1 MKNVIDMVK
10 NISMILLVASFA
22 VSCSTDESE
31 KDIILETDM
40 LSAQEVQLVLETD
53 QLSGAADQVLSQ
65 LFLNNGT
72 AGKNDLANDCYVA
85 EYSDTGYSV
94 TFNNCVLNGTNNVN
108 GSLVVTYDFD
118 SESASYTVTYTD
130 FYVNE
135 AILNGTR
142 TILLLGNTVENALS
156 YTVNSDMNLELADGT
171 NISENGERIFGF
183 TIGDTI
189 EDISITLSGSWSLN
203 SGGDAYSITIID
215 DLQTSIGCNYISAGQ
230 MNLDKNGLAVTIDF
244 GDGTC
249 DDMSTITYPN
259 GATTEV
265 SLRD

>member
-1 MKNVIDMVK
+1 MKNVRDTVK
-10 NISMILLVASFA
+10 NICLMLLVASFA
-22 VSCSTDESE
+22 ISCSTDESE
-31 KDIILETDM
+31 KDNTLDAVALT
-40 LSAQEVQLVLETD
+40 AQEVQLILESD
-53 QLSGAADQVLSQ
+53 QLSGATDQILSQ
-65 LFLNNGT
+65 LFLNNDA
-72 AGKNDLANDCYVA
+72 AGKTNLANDCYVA

-118 SESASYTVTYTD
+118 SESASYTVTYND

-135 AILNGTR
+135 AVLNGTR

-171 NISENGERIFGF
+171 NISENGERVFGF
-183 TIGDTI
+183 TIGENV
-189 EDISITLSGSWSLN
+189 EDIAITLSGSWNLN
-203 SGGDAYSITIID
+203 TGSDVYTISVINE
-215 DLQTSIGCNYISAGQ
+215 LRTKVGCNYVAEGL
-230 MNLDKNGLAVTIDF
+230 MGLDKNGLAVTIDF

-249 DDMSTITYPN
+249 DDMATITYPN
-259 GATTEV
+259 GATAEV